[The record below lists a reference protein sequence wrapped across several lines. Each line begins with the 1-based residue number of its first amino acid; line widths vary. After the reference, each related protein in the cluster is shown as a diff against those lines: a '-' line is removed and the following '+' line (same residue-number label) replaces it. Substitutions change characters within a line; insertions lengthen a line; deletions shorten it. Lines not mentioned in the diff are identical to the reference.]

1 MKLLHVNIH
10 SIQQDINLRK
20 NIVNRTQHVKV
31 LRPTIHKWHFIKLH
45 KLLYIIENNL
55 SNEEEAHST
64 GQKSLT
70 AVYLLGDFIQICIE
84 VNKQR
89 LKKTTYSIIV

>member
-64 GQKSLT
+64 GQKKTQENNLFNYCLKGRE
-70 AVYLLGDFIQICIE
+70 AYAPE
-84 VNKQR
+84 QR
-89 LKKTTYSIIV
+89 NLKK